1 MMYDVFI
8 SCTSTDVKIADRL
21 AAYLKY
27 YNIDCFV
34 AHRDIPADVPWAH
47 GIAEAIK
54 NSRIMIALF
63 SEDFNTGVWM
73 DDELNT
79 ANIVGVPILT
89 LRLCDAP
96 FSDTKAVYLKN
107 TACVEAGEDVEGKF
121 PTMYEDVCNMLG
133 LPIEQALPVEE
144 VLIEKQPE
152 IEKPTPKEECETEKQ
167 TTATEKQTIETEKIT
182 TVSKNPIRRLL
193 PAVVI
198 GVVLMIIVKLF
209 LDWALN

>member
-1 MMYDVFI
+1 MYDVFI
-8 SCTSTDVKIADRL
+8 SCTSTDVKIADCL

-89 LRLCDAP
+89 FRLCDAP
-96 FSDTKAVYLKN
+96 FSETKAVFLKS
-107 TACVEAGEDVEGKF
+107 TACVESGEDVEGKF
-121 PTMYEDVCNMLG
+121 PIMYENVCNMLG
-133 LPIEQALPVEE
+133 LPIEQALPVAE

-152 IEKPTPKEECETEKQ
+152 AEKPTPKKEGGIQKQ
-167 TTATEKQTIETEKIT
+167 TTEAEKLTIETEEIT
-182 TVSKNPIRRLL
+182 TVPKNTIRSLL
-193 PAVVI
+193 PAIVI

-209 LDWALN
+209 LDWALS